1 MENIDAA
8 TPFTLTIKQFM
19 LIIDDL
25 VSSLKLALLPMKTTQ
40 VATCHRWLTI
50 NLCYHLDTL
59 ISILDFFSTIS
70 LHPL

>member
-25 VSSLKLALLPMKTTQ
+25 VSSLKLVQLPMKTTQ
-40 VATCHRWLTI
+40 VAAFHLLLAF
-50 NLCYHLDTL
+50 NHLDAL
-59 ISILDFFSTIS
+59 IFRFYTRVFLNYFST
-70 LHPL
+70 